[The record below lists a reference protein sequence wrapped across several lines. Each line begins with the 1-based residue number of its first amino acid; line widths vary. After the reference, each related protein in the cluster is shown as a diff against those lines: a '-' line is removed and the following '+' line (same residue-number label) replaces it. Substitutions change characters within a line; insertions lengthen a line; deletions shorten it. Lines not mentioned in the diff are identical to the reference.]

1 MLEVCRL
8 AKFSLNDITVE
19 YLLNCR
25 FRSRLRVR
33 DVHIEY
39 GLGLKKLKVKL
50 ARVRVRRQYSYRY
63 RYRYS
68 VNITKLTSYRST
80 KTLGDYVVE
89 LSILL
94 YYHQH

>member
-8 AKFSLNDITVE
+8 PKFSLNDITVE
-19 YLLNCR
+19 YLLNCH
-25 FRSRLRVR
+25 FRLRLRVR
-33 DVHIEY
+33 DVQKEY
-39 GLGLKKLKVKL
+39 GLGLKVKL
-50 ARVRVRRQYSYRY
+50 ARVRVRVRRQYSYRY

-94 YYHQH
+94 Y